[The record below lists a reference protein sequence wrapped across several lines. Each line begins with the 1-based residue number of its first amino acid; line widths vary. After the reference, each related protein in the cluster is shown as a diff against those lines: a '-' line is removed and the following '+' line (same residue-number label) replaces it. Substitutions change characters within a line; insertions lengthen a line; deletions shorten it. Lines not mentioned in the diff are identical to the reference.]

1 MGDRFATTDMGRG
14 LQTQAC
20 LRPFNNRMFTMHT
33 LAHGVALVQ
42 I

>member
-14 LQTQAC
+14 LRTQAC
-20 LRPFNNRMFTMHT
+20 LCPCNKHTMVRH
-33 LAHGVALVQ
+33 